1 MLVPTRKIL
10 FNGQQIINKT
20 KTTDRKYVANVKLA
34 VSLCKKW
41 YYAQERQY
49 GGVLLATVGRQIGTV
64 DCQGTGDQGR
74 CALVTLRGQHNE
86 GVQVISAYRVC
97 QKGATAG
104 PHTAY
109 VYQIHDMIK
118 KRRYNLGFKKN
129 IWRHGNFDTWKE
141 DKRYGP
147 IVMMDLNDD

>member
-1 MLVPTRKIL
+1 M
-10 FNGQQIINKT
+10 
-20 KTTDRKYVANVKLA
+20 
-34 VSLCKKW
+34 
-41 YYAQERQY
+41 
-49 GGVLLATVGRQIGTV
+49 GRQIGTV

-97 QKGATAG
+97 QKGAAAG

-118 KRRYNLGFKKN
+118 NGDTTLDSRKIFEDMETLIHEKRINA
-129 IWRHGNFDTWKE
+129 
-141 DKRYGP
+141 
-147 IVMMDLNDD
+147 MDQS